1 MSTEL
6 KMLDVEF
13 FFKSSPDKAVEYQ
26 VICASREA
34 MYEVLDKGFK
44 QGYICVL
51 VHALGPKYTVFINTK
66 ELEMVHIRA

>member
-1 MSTEL
+1 MSAEL

-13 FFKSSPDKAVEYQ
+13 FFKSNPDKAIEYS
-26 VICASREA
+26 VICVSKEA

-44 QGYICVL
+44 QGYLCLLI
-51 VHALGPKYTVFINTK
+51 HALGPRYTVFINTK